1 MLHPDLPGFA
11 FVGGVQGI
19 NSATL
24 YAMQA
29 TWLAR
34 CLKGEFDLPP
44 ATGQL
49 AEIDALK
56 AWNRA
61 FVTERPNRSQIL
73 NLHQLPYIDDLM
85 DDMGLEKRRKPFIA
99 DQFVPY
105 RSVDYAAVTA
115 GTNPR

>member
-24 YAMQA
+24 YAMQS

-34 CLKGEFDLPP
+34 LWRGEFTPP
-44 ATGQL
+44 SAEDQR
-49 AEIDALK
+49 AEIEALK
-56 AWNRA
+56 TWNRG
-61 FVTERPNRSQIL
+61 FGTERPNRSQVL
-73 NLHQLPYIDDLM
+73 NLHQVPYIDDLM
-85 DDMGLEKRRKPFIA
+85 DDMGLDKHRKPWLA

-105 RSVDYAAVTA
+105 RSADYADVTA
-115 GTNPR
+115 TANPR